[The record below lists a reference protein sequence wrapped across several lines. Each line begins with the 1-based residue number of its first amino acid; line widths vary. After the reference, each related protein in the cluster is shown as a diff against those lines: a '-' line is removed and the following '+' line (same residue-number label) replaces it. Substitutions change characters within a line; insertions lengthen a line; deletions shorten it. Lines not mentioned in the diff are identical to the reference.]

1 MGEKGN
7 RMSIRNVEGK
17 LLGVIG
23 KVRNGYRVLDS
34 GMLNNSNV

>member
-7 RMSIRNVEGK
+7 RMSTRNAEGK
-17 LLGVIG
+17 LLGATG
-23 KVRNGYRVLDS
+23 KARNGHRVPDS